1 MKNYM
6 RMFANALN
14 VVHGLGIE
22 TGHIVN
28 VSLNYRA
35 KNRFGQCRRNNVS
48 NTYSLNFNYLI
59 FDDKA
64 DEDAVMNVLI
74 HEILHTCE
82 DCMTHKGEWKRLAN
96 IVNANT
102 KYNITRCTNY
112 ASLGIENPKREK
124 KHNYVFVCEDCGQV
138 IVRERASKFTKNY
151 HDYRCGKCGGE
162 FKFDAGGSNY
172 QLLTASPKYSY
183 VENR

>member
-1 MKNYM
+1 MKDYM
-6 RMFANALN
+6 AMFNKAMD

-22 TGHIVN
+22 TGHIIGVK
-28 VSLNYRA
+28 LNYRA
-35 KNRFGQCRRNNVS
+35 KNRFGQCRLS

-59 FDDKA
+59 FNDKA

-74 HEILHTCE
+74 HEILHTCK

-112 ASLGIENPKREK
+112 ASLGIENPKGEK

-138 IVRERASKFTKNY
+138 IIRERASKFTKNY
-151 HDYRCGKCGGE
+151 HAYRCGKCGGK
-162 FKFDAGGSNY
+162 FKFDADKSNY